1 MAITKII
8 TPDLIDLKNSQL
20 ASGVAT
26 TYVVTVPAYDDPGT
40 ANKYFV
46 NGVQQPNIVLIP
58 GTQYVITQ
66 DDVSNSSH
74 PILLSTSIANSG
86 AYTTGVVYYLN
97 GNVVTDLNA
106 YITGFAAA
114 SARKIIVTL
123 SSPPATLYYIC
134 YYHLNMGNTVITVGG
149 DLNTDGVVLPKGAT
163 SNGNIGTT
171 SILNFPTGAGC
182 IAAYQFESDGTS
194 TGSSSNDQT
203 TVGTLT
209 YSSGNFGNAV
219 SGFGSGK
226 YFETAGLFDSMFGT
240 NPARE
245 ISFSVWIKTSS
256 SNSQYICGARVS
268 GGLAGM
274 NMGIESNKFQTQ
286 ISAASG
292 NSGGAAGAAGGPYV
306 RSSAVVNDGNW
317 HNLVATYKSDGTT
330 SGSGRGIINQY
341 IDGVKVTSTSSFLQS
356 GQTWTN
362 GTANPWSSTGSAFY
376 TGTYDATYYQFAG
389 QIDQLRLYNK
399 QLTDA
404 QVLDIFDNSTYVIG
418 TTGRPTTNLS
428 DGEFRYNT
436 TTKKVEFYDGTE
448 WFALISS
455 TSVPQA
461 GTTGACNYPTTS
473 NGELLMQLDNNI
485 NNTCSGVTP
494 SMGAGTATFSST
506 AKYGSYSFQGD
517 ASRYI
522 ATNYS
527 LTGKTNYTISIWFYN
542 VYTGSS
548 SQYIGGTT
556 GSGTGNLL
564 DGWLFN
570 IKGSSA
576 SPAGSID
583 VIFRDTS
590 SDIGRT
596 KGGTTAN
603 NVWNNFCVTYDNG
616 TATFYLNGSSSFT
629 VTSGSNPMTN
639 LSSGVHYDD
648 LVIGAGGTNQTPNRW
663 TGLLDQVRVYD
674 STLTQAQVAALYI
687 ETAP

>member
-8 TPDLIDLKNSQL
+8 TPDLIDLPFN
-20 ASGVAT
+20 
-26 TYVVTVPAYDDPGT
+26 
-40 ANKYFV
+40 
-46 NGVQQPNIVLIP
+46 
-58 GTQYVITQ
+58 
-66 DDVSNSSH
+66 
-74 PILLSTSIANSG
+74 
-86 AYTTGVVYYLN
+86 
-97 GNVVTDLNA
+97 
-106 YITGFAAA
+106 
-114 SARKIIVTL
+114 
-123 SSPPATLYYIC
+123 
-134 YYHLNMGNTVITVGG
+134 
-149 DLNTDGVVLPKGAT
+149 NTDGIVLAKGTT

-182 IAAYQFESDGTS
+182 IAAYQFESDGAS
-194 TGSSSNDQT
+194 TGSSSNNQT

-292 NSGGAAGAAGGPYV
+292 NSGGAAGQNGGPYA

-317 HNLVATYKSDGTT
+317 HNLVSTYKSDGTT

-418 TTGRPTTNLS
+418 TTGRPTTNL
-428 DGEFRYNT
+428 
-436 TTKKVEFYDGTE
+436 
-448 WFALISS
+448 
-455 TSVPQA
+455 
-461 GTTGACNYPTTS
+461 
-473 NGELLMQLDNNI
+473 
-485 NNTCSGVTP
+485 
-494 SMGAGTATFSST
+494 
-506 AKYGSYSFQGD
+506 
-517 ASRYI
+517 
-522 ATNYS
+522 
-527 LTGKTNYTISIWFYN
+527 
-542 VYTGSS
+542 
-548 SQYIGGTT
+548 
-556 GSGTGNLL
+556 
-564 DGWLFN
+564 
-570 IKGSSA
+570 
-576 SPAGSID
+576 
-583 VIFRDTS
+583 
-590 SDIGRT
+590 
-596 KGGTTAN
+596 
-603 NVWNNFCVTYDNG
+603 
-616 TATFYLNGSSSFT
+616 
-629 VTSGSNPMTN
+629 
-639 LSSGVHYDD
+639 
-648 LVIGAGGTNQTPNRW
+648 
-663 TGLLDQVRVYD
+663 
-674 STLTQAQVAALYI
+674 
-687 ETAP
+687 